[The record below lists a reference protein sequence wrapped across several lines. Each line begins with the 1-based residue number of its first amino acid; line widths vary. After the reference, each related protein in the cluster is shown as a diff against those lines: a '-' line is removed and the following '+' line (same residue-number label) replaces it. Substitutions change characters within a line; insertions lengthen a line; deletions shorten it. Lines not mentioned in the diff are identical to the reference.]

1 MSTKQALSSILAI
14 LLFAFTSEVLAKK
27 QPDIDKRMYQT
38 DDCYMIHYNAVI
50 ASFLPPATAHAYGIT
65 RSKKRALLVVSV
77 RKPLDILEGCKKGQY
92 KQTQAV
98 TATVTA
104 QAANLEGRLETLEIR
119 PVEEGDAD
127 SKAIYYL
134 DDFRISNTETWNFT
148 IIVVIDGQEKEH
160 EIKFSQQFFV
170 D

>member
-14 LLFAFTSEVLAKK
+14 LLFAFTSEVLAEK

-38 DDCYMIHYNAVI
+38 DDCYMIHYNAVN
-50 ASFLPPATAHAYGIT
+50 ANFLPPATAQAYGIT
-65 RSKKRALLVVSV
+65 RSKKRARLVVSV
-77 RKPLDILEGCKKGQY
+77 RKPLDISEGCKEGQY
-92 KQTQAV
+92 KNTQAV

-104 QAANLEGRLETLEIR
+104 KAVNLVGRSETLDMQR
-119 PVEEGDAD
+119 VEEGDAD

-134 DDFRISNTETWNFT
+134 DDFRISNKETWNFT
-148 IIVVIDGQEKEH
+148 ITVVIEGQEQEH
-160 EIKFSQQFFV
+160 EIKFHQNFFV